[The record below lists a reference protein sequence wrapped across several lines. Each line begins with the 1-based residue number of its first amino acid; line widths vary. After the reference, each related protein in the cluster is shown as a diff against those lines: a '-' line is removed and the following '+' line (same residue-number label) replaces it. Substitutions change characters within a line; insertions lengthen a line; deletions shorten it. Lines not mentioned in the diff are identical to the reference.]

1 MEREISVFGKIRFSS
16 LVPVVEL
23 DRGQH
28 RPGESAATVIATIQ
42 IREFSF
48 LLLLFSSLSIS
59 PIFLSFFLL
68 LDSFITRQNHT
79 NHALLEISSSFYLV
93 SS

>member
-48 LLLLFSSLSIS
+48 LLFSSLSIS

>member
-42 IREFSF
+42 IPKR
-48 LLLLFSSLSIS
+48 
-59 PIFLSFFLL
+59 
-68 LDSFITRQNHT
+68 R
-79 NHALLEISSSFYLV
+79 
-93 SS
+93 

>member
-48 LLLLFSSLSIS
+48 LLFSSLSIS
-59 PIFLSFFLL
+59 PIFLSSSYSTRFTRL
-68 LDSFITRQNHT
+68 SWPVKITPT
-79 NHALLEISSSFYLV
+79 MLYSK
-93 SS
+93 

>member
-48 LLLLFSSLSIS
+48 LLFSN
-59 PIFLSFFLL
+59 LSFFLL
-68 LDSFITRQNHT
+68 LDSFYPSLMACQNHT
-79 NHALLEISSSFYLV
+79 NHALLEISSSLYLV

>member
-48 LLLLFSSLSIS
+48 LLFSSLSIS

-79 NHALLEISSSFYLV
+79 NHALLEISSSLYLV

>member
-59 PIFLSFFLL
+59 PIFLSSSYSTRFTRL
-68 LDSFITRQNHT
+68 SWPVKITPT
-79 NHALLEISSSFYLV
+79 MLYSK
-93 SS
+93 